1 MGGSAVKNP
10 PILST
15 SWLWRPWSHDTN
27 EPDGIS
33 GTAMSTCFYSHF
45 RCPMATPRQM
55 VGSGTM
61 AGRGGM
67 TTTAE
72 LTTKGI
78 FYFSCP
84 TFGLVTLIVEFLG
97 DIFFRHPNHTSE
109 IPGMISTGGGVEEAQ
124 VRGNKLFT

>member
-1 MGGSAVKNP
+1 
-10 PILST
+10 
-15 SWLWRPWSHDTN
+15 
-27 EPDGIS
+27 
-33 GTAMSTCFYSHF
+33 
-45 RCPMATPRQM
+45 M